1 MLSQGLELSQKQTL
15 RLSTRMLQSLELMM
29 LPVAELRQRIENELL
44 ENPTLVAQDKDP
56 ASVSYE
62 EYSRGQ
68 LQRENRKE
76 DYSDSSSYGS
86 DLSDSH
92 NAWLEGT
99 LSEKETLEDH
109 LMWQLGCSECSEGAR
124 QTAALIISALDE
136 SGFLS
141 RPVDEIVDE
150 AHRKYLDEALA
161 LVHTFD
167 PVGIAAADFRDSLM
181 IQARAYGLDDDELKI
196 LHDLV
201 YDELERL
208 KAGRYDEV
216 AKRLSITRDDLDDL
230 YAFLKTL
237 TPYPA
242 SAFGSSR
249 ERYIVPDVSI
259 KVEDGRLVTRLND
272 EAIPLLSL
280 DTGYQQMEKELSAG
294 GTKQDKEAAR
304 YLKKELQSA
313 QELIRQID
321 MRNSTL
327 EKVAQVLALKQK
339 AFFLFGPGS
348 LKPLTLKDVAVEI
361 GVHEATVSRVTSGK
375 YADTDW
381 GIIPLKSLFSSAVRT
396 TGGQEDMSKEAVKE
410 MVRRIIQDNDTGR
423 PLSDQKISDI
433 LKARGVSCA
442 RRTVNKYRKELDID
456 SSLERAR

>member
-44 ENPTLVAQDKDP
+44 ENPTLVAQDRDP

-62 EYSRGQ
+62 EYSKGQ

-76 DYSDSSSYGS
+76 DYSDSSAYGS

-150 AHRKYLDEALA
+150 AHREYVDEALA

-216 AKRLSITRDDLDDL
+216 AKRLAITRDDLDDL

-242 SAFGSSR
+242 SAFGSSQ

-280 DTGYQQMEKELSAG
+280 DTDYQQMEKDLSAG

>member
-44 ENPTLVAQDKDP
+44 ENPTLVAQDRDP

-124 QTAALIISALDE
+124 QTAELIISALDE

-150 AHRKYLDEALA
+150 AHREYVDEALA

-196 LHDLV
+196 FHDLV

-242 SAFGSSR
+242 SAFGSSQ

-280 DTGYQQMEKELSAG
+280 DTGYQQMEKDLSAG

>member
-44 ENPTLVAQDKDP
+44 ENPTLVAQDRDP

-62 EYSRGQ
+62 EYSKGQ

-76 DYSDSSSYGS
+76 DYSDSSAYGS

-109 LMWQLGCSECSEGAR
+109 LMWQLGCSECSEGTR

-150 AHRKYLDEALA
+150 AHREYVDEALA

-196 LHDLV
+196 FHDLV

-242 SAFGSSR
+242 SAFGSSQ

-280 DTGYQQMEKELSAG
+280 DTDYQQMEKDLSAG

>member
-44 ENPTLVAQDKDP
+44 ENPTLVAQDRDP

-68 LQRENRKE
+68 LQRENMKE
-76 DYSDSSSYGS
+76 DYSDSSAYGS

-109 LMWQLGCSECSEGAR
+109 LMWQLGCSECSEGTR

-150 AHRKYLDEALA
+150 AHREYVDEALA

-242 SAFGSSR
+242 SAFGSSQ

-280 DTGYQQMEKELSAG
+280 DTGYQQMEKDLSAG

>member
-44 ENPTLVAQDKDP
+44 ENPTLVAQDRDP

-62 EYSRGQ
+62 EYSKGQ

-109 LMWQLGCSECSEGAR
+109 LMWQLGCSECSEGTR

-150 AHRKYLDEALA
+150 AHREYVDEALA

-242 SAFGSSR
+242 SAFGSSQ

-280 DTGYQQMEKELSAG
+280 DTGYQQMEKDLSAG

>member
-15 RLSTRMLQSLELMM
+15 RLSPRMLQSLELMM

-44 ENPTLVAQDKDP
+44 ENPTLVAQDRDP

-109 LMWQLGCSECSEGAR
+109 LMWQLGCSECSEGTR

-150 AHRKYLDEALA
+150 AHREYVDEALA

-242 SAFGSSR
+242 SAFGSSQ

-280 DTGYQQMEKELSAG
+280 DTGYQQMEKDLSAG

>member
-44 ENPTLVAQDKDP
+44 ENPTLVAQDRDP

-124 QTAALIISALDE
+124 QTAELIISALDE

-150 AHRKYLDEALA
+150 AHREYVDEALA

-196 LHDLV
+196 FHDLV

-242 SAFGSSR
+242 SAFGSSQ

-272 EAIPLLSL
+272 GAIPLLSL
-280 DTGYQQMEKELSAG
+280 DTGYQQMEKDLSAG

>member
-44 ENPTLVAQDKDP
+44 ENPTLVAQDRDP

-62 EYSRGQ
+62 EYSKGQ

-76 DYSDSSSYGS
+76 DYSDSSAYGS

-150 AHRKYLDEALA
+150 AHREYVDEALA

-242 SAFGSSR
+242 SAFGSSQ

-280 DTGYQQMEKELSAG
+280 DTDYQQMEKDLSAG

-410 MVRRIIQDNDTGR
+410 MVRRIIHDNDTGR

>member
-44 ENPTLVAQDKDP
+44 ENPTLVAQDRDP

-68 LQRENRKE
+68 LQRVNMKE
-76 DYSDSSSYGS
+76 DYSDSSAYGS

-109 LMWQLGCSECSEGAR
+109 LMWQLGCSECSEGTR

-150 AHRKYLDEALA
+150 AHREYVDEALA

-242 SAFGSSR
+242 SAFGSSQ

-280 DTGYQQMEKELSAG
+280 DTGYQQMEKDLSAG

>member
-44 ENPTLVAQDKDP
+44 ENPTLVAQDRDP

-150 AHRKYLDEALA
+150 AHREYVDEALA

-196 LHDLV
+196 FHDLV

-242 SAFGSSR
+242 SAFGSSQ

-280 DTGYQQMEKELSAG
+280 DTGYQQMEKDLSAG

>member
-44 ENPTLVAQDKDP
+44 ENPTLVAQDRDP
-56 ASVSYE
+56 SFVSYE

-68 LQRENRKE
+68 IQRENRKE
-76 DYSDSSSYGS
+76 DYSDSSAYGS

-150 AHRKYLDEALA
+150 AHRGYVDEALA

-167 PVGIAAADFRDSLM
+167 PVGIAATDFRDSLM

-242 SAFGSSR
+242 SAFGSSQ

-280 DTGYQQMEKELSAG
+280 DTGYQQMEKDLSAG

>member
-44 ENPTLVAQDKDP
+44 ENPTLVAQDRDP

-62 EYSRGQ
+62 EYSKGQ

-76 DYSDSSSYGS
+76 DYSDSSAYGS

-150 AHRKYLDEALA
+150 AHREYVDEALA

-242 SAFGSSR
+242 SAFGSSQ

-280 DTGYQQMEKELSAG
+280 DTDYQQMEKDLSAG

>member
-44 ENPTLVAQDKDP
+44 ENPTLVAQDRDP

-76 DYSDSSSYGS
+76 DYSDSSLYGS

-124 QTAALIISALDE
+124 QTAELIISALDE

-150 AHRKYLDEALA
+150 AHREYVDEALA

-196 LHDLV
+196 FHDLV

-242 SAFGSSR
+242 SAFGSSQ

-272 EAIPLLSL
+272 GAIPLLSL

>member
-44 ENPTLVAQDKDP
+44 ENPTLVAQDRDP

-68 LQRENRKE
+68 IQRENRKE
-76 DYSDSSSYGS
+76 DYSDSSAYGS

-150 AHRKYLDEALA
+150 AHREYVDEALA

-196 LHDLV
+196 FHDLV

-242 SAFGSSR
+242 SAFGSSQ

-280 DTGYQQMEKELSAG
+280 DTGYQQMEKDLSAG

>member
-44 ENPTLVAQDKDP
+44 ENPTLVAQDRDP

-141 RPVDEIVDE
+141 RPIDEIVDE
-150 AHRKYLDEALA
+150 AHREYVDEALA

-196 LHDLV
+196 FHDLV

-242 SAFGSSR
+242 SAFGSSQ

-280 DTGYQQMEKELSAG
+280 DTGYQQMEKDLSAG

>member
-44 ENPTLVAQDKDP
+44 ENPTLVAQDRDP
-56 ASVSYE
+56 TSVSYE
-62 EYSRGQ
+62 EYSKGQ

-124 QTAALIISALDE
+124 HTAELIISALDE

-150 AHRKYLDEALA
+150 AHREYVDEALA

-196 LHDLV
+196 FHDLV

-242 SAFGSSR
+242 SAFGSSQ

-423 PLSDQKISDI
+423 PLSDQKISDL

>member
-44 ENPTLVAQDKDP
+44 ENPTLVAQDRDP

-76 DYSDSSSYGS
+76 DYSDSSAYGS

-141 RPVDEIVDE
+141 RPIDEIVDE
-150 AHRKYLDEALA
+150 AHRGYVDEALA

-181 IQARAYGLDDDELKI
+181 IQAGAYGLDDDELKI
-196 LHDLV
+196 FHDLV

-280 DTGYQQMEKELSAG
+280 DTGYQQMEKDLSAG

>member
-44 ENPTLVAQDKDP
+44 ENPTLVAQDRDP

-150 AHRKYLDEALA
+150 AHREYVDEALA

-196 LHDLV
+196 FHDLV

-242 SAFGSSR
+242 SAFGSSQ

>member
-44 ENPTLVAQDKDP
+44 ENPTLVAQDRDP

-124 QTAALIISALDE
+124 QTAELIISALDE

-150 AHRKYLDEALA
+150 AHRKYVDEALA

-196 LHDLV
+196 FHDLV

-242 SAFGSSR
+242 SAFGSSQ

>member
-1 MLSQGLELSQKQTL
+1 MAAGLQ
-15 RLSTRMLQSLELMM
+15 RM
-29 LPVAELRQRIENELL
+29 QR
-44 ENPTLVAQDKDP
+44 
-56 ASVSYE
+56 
-62 EYSRGQ
+62 RGQ
-68 LQRENRKE
+68 A
-76 DYSDSSSYGS
+76 DG
-86 DLSDSH
+86 
-92 NAWLEGT
+92 
-99 LSEKETLEDH
+99 
-109 LMWQLGCSECSEGAR
+109 GAHHTR

-150 AHRKYLDEALA
+150 AHRKYVDEALA

-167 PVGIAAADFRDSLM
+167 PVGIAATDFRDSLM
-181 IQARAYGLDDDELKI
+181 IQAGAYGLDDDELKI
-196 LHDLV
+196 FHDLV

-237 TPYPA
+237 
-242 SAFGSSR
+242 
-249 ERYIVPDVSI
+249 SI

-280 DTGYQQMEKELSAG
+280 DTGYQQMEKDLSAG

>member
-44 ENPTLVAQDKDP
+44 ENPTLVAQDRDP
-56 ASVSYE
+56 ASVSFE
-62 EYSRGQ
+62 EYSKGQ

-76 DYSDSSSYGS
+76 DYSDSSAYGS

-109 LMWQLGCSECSEGAR
+109 LLWQLGCSAVGDGVR
-124 QTAALIISALDE
+124 QAAAVIISSLDE
-136 SGFLS
+136 SGFLT
-141 RPVDEIVDE
+141 RPVEEILDGE
-150 AHRKYLDEALA
+150 HIEYKDEALA
-161 LVHTFD
+161 LLHTFD
-167 PVGIAAADFRDSLM
+167 PIGIATEDFRQSLVV
-181 IQARAYGLDDDELKI
+181 QAEAYGLDDAEMAVF
-196 LHDLV
+196 HDLV

-216 AKRLSITRDDLDDL
+216 ARRLGITRDDLDDL
-230 YAFLKTL
+230 YAFLKSL

-242 SAFGSSR
+242 SAFGSGE
-249 ERYIVPDVSI
+249 ERIIVPDLSI
-259 KVEDGRLVTRLND
+259 KVEDGRLVTRLNTD
-272 EAIPLLSL
+272 SIPLLSL
-280 DTGYQQMEKELSAG
+280 DAGYQQMEKDLSSSG
-294 GTKQDKEAAR
+294 KGQDKEAAK
-304 YLKKELQSA
+304 YLRKELQSA

-327 EKVAQVLALKQK
+327 EKVAKVLAVKQK

-348 LKPLTLKDVAVEI
+348 LKPLTLKDVALEI
-361 GVHEATVSRVTSGK
+361 GVHEATVSRITSGK
-375 YADTDW
+375 YVDTDW
-381 GIIPLKSLFSSAVRT
+381 GVIPLKNLFSSAVRT
-396 TGGQEDMSKEAVKE
+396 TDGQEDLSKEAVKE
-410 MVRRIIQDNDTGR
+410 MVRRIIEDNDTGS

-456 SSLERAR
+456 SSFERAR